1 VVAYYLPQF
10 HPIAENDDAWGKGFT
25 EWRNVTRAFPHFEG
39 HYQPRVPGE
48 LGYYDLR
55 VPAIMQRQVELAKL
69 HGVSAFCFHFYWFA
83 GERLLEGPTEH
94 FLNNKDLDIEFSLC
108 WANENWTRR
117 WDGGKNELIRSQAH
131 SPEDDIEFIRYLGK
145 YFADARYMKV
155 NGKPVLTIYRP
166 SILPDMAATTRR
178 WREEIRKMGFPGI
191 YLIAANSFGFTDY
204 KKFGFDALSEFP
216 PHNTSVSQSQ
226 DLEISPKRHG
236 GLVFPYPSLVEWE
249 LEKSLPEGVVHPG
262 IMPGW
267 DNSARRPHDGTIFY
281 DATPALFGKWLDAC
295 FAKASRNP
303 SGERFIFVNA
313 WNEWAEG
320 AYLEP
325 DRRYGY
331 AYLAAIAGVVEGRPS
346 FGEKRFA
353 GIENT
358 LSLEA
363 GLFEEYVQNT
373 LSDQRAPE
381 YTDVATEETEASD
394 VQLIAYYLPQFHP
407 IPENDEWWGKGFTEW
422 RNVARAFPL
431 FEGHYQPR
439 KPGELGYYD
448 LRVPDVMRRQV
459 ELARLYGIS
468 AFCFHFYWFGGKRL
482 LEAPLENF
490 LADKSLDLSFCL
502 CWANENWSRRWD
514 GSENEVLVAQ
524 SHSDEDD
531 EAFLRYL
538 DKYFKD
544 ERYLKI
550 DGKPVLTVY
559 RPAILKDTAATTA
572 RWRRI
577 ARELGYPDLYLIATN
592 AFKFSDYEKYGFDAL
607 SEFPPHA
614 VEVPNVEGEIAMAP
628 LRTGWRVRRYAD
640 IVASEKERLDDES
653 RRFHPGVMP
662 SWDNSARRPTSGEI
676 IHGSTPELF
685 REWLQHAF
693 SRAIKNPESERLV
706 FVNAWNE
713 WAEGAYLEPDQRF
726 GYAYLETCASVTLE
740 YRDRDDV
747 VPSCHK
753 IWETIEG
760 NRKRQQNSKTIL
772 LCSHHTGPRVFGAER
787 SFLDVAA
794 ALSDAGFNVV
804 ATLQNSIN
812 DDYVG
817 RLRDCVTEIH
827 VFPYVQWRTDRWN
840 SREAIESVESFVSV
854 IERVRPDLI
863 YANTVVLR
871 APLVAAQLRN
881 LPSIVHVREIVT
893 RDPDIRAQIG
903 LEAEQIAGQIE
914 RSSDAI
920 IANSKATAESFA
932 HCRNVAVIPNVIDTE
947 PFDMPNVA
955 ADGLVQFGLISSNQP
970 KKGAEEFIQLARLSK
985 AVAPNAR
992 FLVIGQQSGG
1002 LIQDYLS
1009 GRKEYPDNLSFV
1021 DYQPSSVDAVGLVN
1035 VVVSLSSF
1043 QESFGRT
1050 VLEGMAAGRP
1060 TLAYE
1065 WGAPTELVD
1074 HEVTG
1079 FLVPFKDI
1087 EAAAQCVKMFCEDPD
1102 RLKRMGEAARLRAR
1116 EKCRL
1121 DVFRSKLAEVC
1132 NRVIDNH
1139 RGDDRSYKEVG
1150 ARRLALVSD
1159 KTIDIVVCVH
1169 NALQDV
1175 KACLESVVRHLGDK
1189 HRLIVVDDCSDA
1201 PTASY
1206 LAEFVK
1212 QHPATLLLRNDARAG
1227 YTRTANW
1234 GLQASTA
1241 DLMILLN
1248 SDTIVSGRWAQK
1260 MADAVFS
1267 THGAGIV
1274 SPMSNAASYQSLPDV
1289 ESAGRQTALNELPP
1303 NSGPEDVDRFCETA
1317 SYSHFPIVPMVHGFC
1332 FGITRETVNSI
1343 GYFDEI
1349 AFRDGYGEENDYCL
1363 RAFRAGI
1370 WSVIATN
1377 TFIYHAKS
1385 KSYSAARRAPLARKG
1400 QAALYK
1406 THGRQFFNANVK
1418 VLKEHPDLERM
1429 RIMFRRMWPKGAK
1442 AQDNLAE
1449 PIWGSPRNLARLNDA
1464 EWLSMLRK
1472 SAKSNVVDGITLPGF
1487 PEEAI
1492 QIESV
1497 GSAGE
1502 TTIGEA
1508 FNFYSLIK
1516 GQAEKIGQPIRPET
1530 KILDFGAGWGRTI
1543 RCFLR
1548 DADPSN
1554 LHGVDVSER
1563 YLTAARK
1570 TGIGNLRMISP
1581 TGQLPYPDQSF
1592 DIVYAYSVFTHLPKH
1607 VQDIW
1612 LPEIAR
1618 VLRPGGLFVATVEPR
1633 RFYDFVKGLNDETK
1647 AKHVWYRMLS
1657 DALAKVPDAGD
1668 QLEKE
1673 GFLFLPTNGIDT
1685 YGDTVMTPEYIE
1697 ANWTKSFRVL
1707 DYLDDSNRFFQAVV
1721 SAQKV

>member
-1 VVAYYLPQF
+1 M
-10 HPIAENDDAWGKGFT
+10 
-25 EWRNVTRAFPHFEG
+25 TRAFPHFEG

-55 VPAIMQRQVELAKL
+55 VPAVMQRQVELAKL

-83 GERLLEGPTEH
+83 GERLLEGPIEH

-117 WDGGKNELIRSQAH
+117 WDGGKNELIRAQAH

-145 YFADARYMKV
+145 YFAEARYMKV
-155 NGKPVLTIYRP
+155 DGKPVLTVYRP
-166 SILPDMAATTRR
+166 AILPDMAATVRR

-191 YLIAANSFGFTDY
+191 YLIAANSFGFSDY

-216 PHNTSVSQSQ
+216 PHNTSVPQLR
-226 DLEISPKRHG
+226 DLETTPKRHG
-236 GLVFPYPSLVEWE
+236 GLVFPYSSLVECE
-249 LEKSLPEGVVHPG
+249 MEKPLPEGTVHPG
-262 IMPGW
+262 IIPGW

-281 DATPALFGKWLDAC
+281 DATPALFRKWLDAC
-295 FAKASRNP
+295 FARANENP
-303 SGERFIFVNA
+303 AGERFVFINA

-331 AYLAAIAGVVEGRPS
+331 AYLAAVAGAVEGRPS
-346 FGEKRFA
+346 FSEKKFPGLERA
-353 GIENT
+353 RA
-358 LSLEA
+358 LEA
-363 GLFEEYVQNT
+363 RLFEEYVQNT
-373 LSDQRAPE
+373 LSEQRAPE
-381 YTDVATEETEASD
+381 YTDVATEEVETSD

-439 KPGELGYYD
+439 KPAELGYYD

-482 LEAPLENF
+482 LETPLENF
-490 LADKSLDLSFCL
+490 LADKDLDLSFCL

-514 GSENEVLVAQ
+514 GSENEVLISQ

-550 DGKPVLTVY
+550 DGRPVLTVY
-559 RPAILKDTAATTA
+559 RPAILKDMAATTA

-577 ARELGYPDLYLIATN
+577 SKELGYPDLYLIATN
-592 AFKFSDYEKYGFDAL
+592 AFSFNDYEKYGFDAL

-614 VEVPNVEGEIAMAP
+614 LEVPNVQGEIAMTP

-640 IVASEKERLDDES
+640 IVTSEKERLVDEV
-653 RRFHPGVMP
+653 RTIHPGLMP
-662 SWDNSARRPTSGEI
+662 SWDNSARRPTNGEI

-685 REWLQHAF
+685 RQWLQRAF
-693 SRAIKNPESERLV
+693 SRAIKNPENERLV

-726 GYAYLETCASVTLE
+726 GYAYLEACASVLLE
-740 YRDRDDV
+740 YSNRENVALR
-747 VPSCHK
+747 SRENFS
-753 IWETIEG
+753 WEIIEG
-760 NRKRQQNSKTIL
+760 NREKKKNTKTIL
-772 LCSHHTGPRVFGAER
+772 LCSHHTGPRVFGGER

-794 ALSDAGFNVV
+794 ALSNAGFNVV

-812 DDYVG
+812 DVYVSQ
-817 RLRDCVTEIH
+817 LKDCVTEIY
-827 VFPYVQWRTDRWN
+827 VFPYVQWRTERWN
-840 SREAIESVESFVSV
+840 SYEVIESVQSFISV
-854 IERVRPDLI
+854 IERVGPDLI
-863 YANTVVLR
+863 YANTTVVR
-871 APLVAAQLRN
+871 APLEAARFWN
-881 LPSIVHVREIVT
+881 VPSIVHAREIVT

-903 LEAEQIAGQIE
+903 LDAEQIVRQIE
-914 RSSDAI
+914 RSSDFI
-920 IANSKATAESFA
+920 IANSKTTAESFA
-932 HCRNVAVIPNVIDTE
+932 DCANVAVIPNVIDPA
-947 PFDMPNVA
+947 PFDMPNVVT
-955 ADGLVQFGLISSNQP
+955 DGLVKFGLISSNQP
-970 KKGAEEFIQLARLSK
+970 KKGVEDFVELARLSK
-985 AVAPNAR
+985 TSVPNAR
-992 FLVIGQQSGG
+992 FLVIGQQGGG

-1021 DYQPSSVDAVGLVN
+1021 DYQPSAVDAIGLVN

-1050 VLEGMAAGRP
+1050 VLEGMVAGRP
-1060 TLAYE
+1060 TLAYA

-1079 FLVPFKDI
+1079 FLVPFKDV
-1087 EAAAQCVKMFCEDPD
+1087 EAAAQYVRAFCEDTD
-1102 RLKRMGEAARLRAR
+1102 KLKRMGDAARVQAR

-1121 DVFRSKLAEVC
+1121 DVFRDRLADVC
-1132 NRVIDNH
+1132 NRVIDSH
-1139 RGDDRSYKEVG
+1139 HGGDGLYKDAGTE
-1150 ARRLALVSD
+1150 RLARVKD

-1175 KACLESVVRHLGDK
+1175 KACLESVARHLGDK
-1189 HRLIVVDDCSDA
+1189 HRLIVVDDCSDD

-1206 LAEFVK
+1206 LAEFAK
-1212 QHPATLLLRNDARAG
+1212 QHPSTLLLRNAERAG
-1227 YTRTANW
+1227 YTRTANI
-1234 GLQASTA
+1234 GLRTATA
-1241 DLMILLN
+1241 DLVILLN
-1248 SDTIVSGRWAQK
+1248 SDTIVSGRWAEK

-1289 ESAGRQTALNELPP
+1289 ESAGRQTAINELPP
-1303 NSGPEDVDRFCETA
+1303 NSRPEDVDRFCEGA
-1317 SYSHFPIVPMVHGFC
+1317 SYAHFPVVPMVHGFC
-1332 FGITRETVNSI
+1332 FGITRETINSL

-1385 KSYSAARRAPLARKG
+1385 KSYSAARRASLARKG
-1400 QAALYK
+1400 QAQLYK

-1429 RIMFRRMWPKGAK
+1429 RIMFRRMWPTGQK
-1442 AQDNLAE
+1442 AQENVAE
-1449 PIWGSPRNLARLNDA
+1449 PI
-1464 EWLSMLRK
+1464 
-1472 SAKSNVVDGITLPGF
+1472 
-1487 PEEAI
+1487 
-1492 QIESV
+1492 
-1497 GSAGE
+1497 
-1502 TTIGEA
+1502 
-1508 FNFYSLIK
+1508 
-1516 GQAEKIGQPIRPET
+1516 
-1530 KILDFGAGWGRTI
+1530 
-1543 RCFLR
+1543 
-1548 DADPSN
+1548 
-1554 LHGVDVSER
+1554 
-1563 YLTAARK
+1563 
-1570 TGIGNLRMISP
+1570 
-1581 TGQLPYPDQSF
+1581 
-1592 DIVYAYSVFTHLPKH
+1592 
-1607 VQDIW
+1607 
-1612 LPEIAR
+1612 
-1618 VLRPGGLFVATVEPR
+1618 
-1633 RFYDFVKGLNDETK
+1633 
-1647 AKHVWYRMLS
+1647 
-1657 DALAKVPDAGD
+1657 
-1668 QLEKE
+1668 
-1673 GFLFLPTNGIDT
+1673 
-1685 YGDTVMTPEYIE
+1685 
-1697 ANWTKSFRVL
+1697 
-1707 DYLDDSNRFFQAVV
+1707 
-1721 SAQKV
+1721 